1 MSENDDK
8 MNTSEDLAN
17 EMTDQTDG
25 NGESS
30 YQDTLTI
37 KTEECKALNDK
48 YVRLAAEFENYKRL
62 SQRDQRDQVRY
73 GNEQIL
79 KELLPVVDNLERAIK
94 AAKETAGGT
103 NALVQ
108 GVELTLKQLAGTL
121 TKFGVQPIDSVGHP
135 FDPTAHQAVSQVA
148 SDTVPHQ
155 HVAEEYQRGYRLH
168 DRTIRPAMV
177 SVSSGSSSSNSEH
190 IAASN
195 G

>member
-1 MSENDDK
+1 MSENDD
-8 MNTSEDLAN
+8 NIHTSEELAN
-17 EMTDQTDG
+17 GMTEQTDA
-25 NGESS
+25 NGEPSF
-30 YQDTLTI
+30 QDTLTL
-37 KTEECKALNDK
+37 KAEECKSLNDK

-73 GNEQIL
+73 GTEQIL

-94 AAKETAGGT
+94 AAKDTGGP